1 MRENRAPPLISEANV
16 PTQSAMDPQTTEAI
30 EWRHEKG
37 QVPYREALAEMERRN
52 AAIAAGEA
60 RELVWLLEHPPVYTA
75 GTSAAADELLDP
87 RFEVVE
93 AGRGGRYTYHGPGQR
108 VGYVLLDLT
117 KRGKDVRCFVHG
129 LEQWVISTLA
139 TFGVEGWAVDGRVG
153 IWTRDIDGREAK
165 IGAIGVRVRR
175 WVTMH
180 GFSVNLDPDLSHF
193 TGIVPCGIEEFGV
206 TSLKR
211 LGLDISQKEWD
222 EALIAK
228 APGFLEHLARAS
240 GRHSCE
246 A

>member
-1 MRENRAPPLISEANV
+1 MEIKA
-16 PTQSAMDPQTTEAI
+16 TDTI
-30 EWRHEKG
+30 EWRREAG

-52 AAIAAGEA
+52 AAIAAGDE

-117 KRGKDVRCFVHG
+117 RRGKDVRCFVHG
-129 LEQWVISTLA
+129 LEQWVIATLA
-139 TFGVEGWAVDGRVG
+139 RFGVESWAVDGRVG
-153 IWTRDIDGREAK
+153 IWTTDIDGREAK

-180 GFSVNLDPDLSHF
+180 GFSVNLEPDLAHF
-193 TGIVPCGIEEFGV
+193 TGIVPCGIEEYGV

-211 LGLDISQKEWD
+211 LGLDISPQQWD
-222 EALIAK
+222 EALIAA
-228 APGFLEHLARAS
+228 APGFLEHLAKVS
-240 GRHSCE
+240 GKNSCE

>member
-1 MRENRAPPLISEANV
+1 
-16 PTQSAMDPQTTEAI
+16 MDMQTTDAI
-30 EWRHEKG
+30 EWRREER

-52 AAIAAGEA
+52 AAIAAGDA

-75 GTSAAADELLDP
+75 GTSAASDELLDP

-129 LEQWVISTLA
+129 LEQWVIATLA

-228 APGFLEHLARAS
+228 AHGFLEHLARAS

>member
-1 MRENRAPPLISEANV
+1 MEIKA
-16 PTQSAMDPQTTEAI
+16 TDTI
-30 EWRHEKG
+30 EWRREAG

-52 AAIAAGEA
+52 AAIAAGDE

-117 KRGKDVRCFVHG
+117 RRGKDVRCFVHG
-129 LEQWVISTLA
+129 LERWVIATLA
-139 TFGVEGWAVDGRVG
+139 RFGVESWAVDGRVG
-153 IWTRDIDGREAK
+153 IWTTDIDGREAK

-180 GFSVNLDPDLSHF
+180 GFSVNLEPDLAHF
-193 TGIVPCGIEEFGV
+193 TGIVPCGIEEYGV

-211 LGLDISQKEWD
+211 LGLDISPQQWD
-222 EALIAK
+222 EALIAA
-228 APGFLEHLARAS
+228 APGFLEHLAKVS
-240 GRHSCE
+240 GKNSCE

>member
-1 MRENRAPPLISEANV
+1 MNA
-16 PTQSAMDPQTTEAI
+16 QTTDAI
-30 EWRHEKG
+30 EWIRESG
-37 QVPYREALAEMERRN
+37 QIPYREALSEMERRN
-52 AAIAAGEA
+52 AAIAAGDE

-75 GTSAAADELLDP
+75 GTSAAMDELLDP

-108 VGYVLLDLT
+108 VAYVLLDLT
-117 KRGKDVRCFVHG
+117 RRGKDVRCFVHG
-129 LEQWVISTLA
+129 IEQWVIATLA
-139 TFGVEGWAVDGRVG
+139 RFGVESWSVDGRVG

-180 GFSVNLDPDLSHF
+180 GFSVNLEPDLTHF
-193 TGIVPCGIEEFGV
+193 SGIVPCGIEEFGV

-211 LGLDISQKEWD
+211 LGLDIGPEEWD
-222 EALIAK
+222 EALISE
-228 APGFLEHLARAS
+228 APGFLDHLARTS
-240 GRHSCE
+240 GRNSCD

>member
-1 MRENRAPPLISEANV
+1 MSEC
-16 PTQSAMDPQTTEAI
+16 TTDVI
-30 EWRHEKG
+30 EWRRETA
-37 QVPYREALAEMERRN
+37 QVPYRVSLEEMERRN

-60 RELVWLLEHPPVYTA
+60 SELVWLLEHPPVYTA
-75 GTSAAADELLDP
+75 GTSADVAELLDP

-117 KRGKDVRCFVHG
+117 KRGKDVRCFVHSI
-129 LEQWVISTLA
+129 EQWVIATLA
-139 TFGVEGWAVDGRVG
+139 DFGVESWAVDGRVG

-193 TGIVPCGIEEFGV
+193 GGIVPCGIEEFGV
-206 TSLKR
+206 TSLAR
-211 LGLDISQKEWD
+211 LGIDISPQQWD
-222 EALIAK
+222 EALIAR
-228 APGFLEHLARAS
+228 APGFLAALAKDK
-240 GRHSCE
+240 GSCS
-246 A
+246 